1 MNKTAIWDRWVPW
14 AWIVLAALAGLLVL
28 LAGPAYRFR
37 WLTLGQ
43 AFGVMGFGA
52 MAALVVSGL
61 ALAHLTVRIRW
72 PQARWR
78 CLVAL
83 IIAAPAFLGPWGMQ
97 RTASQ
102 VPPIHDISTD
112 LAHPPELR
120 AAAGL
125 RGPADHPVAYPGG
138 KVASQQRRAYPDIQA
153 VQLAVSP
160 GKAFDA
166 ALAAARSMGWRIVAR
181 DRDAGRIEAVA
192 TTLWWGFKDD
202 VAVRIRD
209 AEGGGSR
216 VDVRSASRV
225 GISDL
230 GKNAERIRAFEK
242 RLKAP

>member
-1 MNKTAIWDRWVPW
+1 MGKGAILDRWIPW
-14 AWIVLAALAGLLVL
+14 TWIVLAVLAGFLVL

-37 WLTLGQ
+37 WLDLGQ
-43 AFGVMGFGA
+43 AFGLMGFGA
-52 MAALVVSGL
+52 LAAVVISGL
-61 ALAHLTVRIRW
+61 ALANLLVRVRS

-83 IIAAPAFLGPWGMQ
+83 VIAAPAFLGPWSMKHVAG
-97 RTASQ
+97 Q

-112 LAHPPELR
+112 LGDPPALR
-120 AAAGL
+120 AAARL
-125 RGPADHPVAYPGG
+125 RGPGAHSVAYPGG
-138 KVASQQRRAYPDIQA
+138 KVAEQQRRAYPDIQPVRLEEPA
-153 VQLAVSP
+153 GA
-160 GKAFDA
+160 AFDD
-166 ALAAARSMGWRIVAR
+166 ALAAARGMGWRIVAR

-202 VAVRIRD
+202 VAVRVRS

-216 VDVRSASRV
+216 IDVRSASRV
-225 GISDL
+225 GVSDL